1 MADLRPQIMLFVTEY
16 IKNGG
21 NGTAAAI
28 AAGYSEKSA
37 YSQAS
42 RLLKS
47 VEVQQYLN
55 NTQQSINK
63 DLRMMFAEDA
73 VKAYNVMLEIMQSPN
88 AMDKDRLVAARD
100 LLDRAGYKP
109 IDRVQADVQG
119 EVNHQHEYIV
129 EQTISTDPESAE
141 LLKQLWRRQHAS
153 TTQ

>member
-141 LLKQLWRRQHAS
+141 LLKQLWKRQTS
-153 TTQ
+153 TAQ

>member
-1 MADLRPQIMLFVTEY
+1 MAELRPQMMLFVTEY
-16 IKNGG
+16 LSNG
-21 NGTAAAI
+21 NNATQAAI
-28 AAGYSEKSA
+28 AAGYSEKTAS
-37 YSQAS
+37 SQGS

-55 NTQQSINK
+55 KTEQNLNK

-73 VKAYNVMLEIMQSPN
+73 VKAYNVMMEIMQSPN

-109 IDRVQADVQG
+109 VDRVQADVQG
-119 EVNHQHEYIV
+119 EVNHNHEYHI
-129 EQTISTDPESAE
+129 EQQITTDPESAE

-153 TTQ
+153 TPE